1 MNPNEMKPFTLPRV
15 YPILDTE
22 STEARGMDAAQAA
35 SALLEGGARIL
46 QFRHKPEWRR
56 RTFETAKTV
65 AGLCAAAG
73 ATFVVNDRADFAM
86 LLGAGLHVGQD
97 DLAPADARKLL
108 GDNAVLG
115 FSTHNPEQFC
125 AACREPADYL
135 AVGPIYDTSSK
146 RNPDPVA
153 GLHTVAR
160 CRAIDP
166 RPLVAIGG
174 ITLSNAADVLRA
186 GADSVA
192 VIAGLFP
199 DVVNANSLRKRMEEW
214 QQLVK
219 AV

>member
-1 MNPNEMKPFTLPRV
+1 MGVE
-15 YPILDTE
+15 
-22 STEARGMDAAQAA
+22 QAA
-35 SALLEGGARIL
+35 SAMLEGGARIL

-56 RTFETAKTV
+56 ATFEV
-65 AGLCAAAG
+65 AGRVAALCAQVKAA
-73 ATFVVNDRADFAM
+73 FIVNDRADFAR

-108 GDNAVLG
+108 GDDAVLG
-115 FSTHNPEQFC
+115 FSTHNPEQFR

-135 AVGPIYDTSSK
+135 AVGPVYDTSSK

-160 CRAIDP
+160 CREFDR

-174 ITLSNAADVLRA
+174 ITLQNAAEVLRA

-199 DVVNANSLRKRMEEW
+199 DTVNASSLRKRMEEW
-214 QQLVK
+214 QRLVK

>member
-1 MNPNEMKPFTLPRV
+1 MNPIEMKPFTLPRV

-22 STEARGMDAAQAA
+22 SIEAHGMDVAQAA
-35 SALLEGGARIL
+35 SALLEGGARVL
-46 QFRHKPEWRR
+46 QFRHKAEWRR
-56 RTFETAKTV
+56 ATFETAKTV
-65 AGLCAAAG
+65 SRLCAEAG
-73 ATFVVNDRADFAM
+73 VAFIVNDRADFAM

-108 GDNAVLG
+108 GENGILG

-125 AACREPADYL
+125 DACREPADYL
-135 AVGPIYDTSSK
+135 AVGPVYGTSSK

-153 GLHTVAR
+153 GLRTVAR
-160 CRAIDP
+160 CREFDR

-192 VIAGLFP
+192 IIAGLFP
-199 DVVNANSLRKRMEEW
+199 DIVNASSLRKRMEEW